1 MAVWLAGLGVALSAI
16 AVGALA
22 PRPQRVV
29 LAHALTALAGVLVG
43 AAAIAALVTGTT
55 PHARTGA
62 LLPLAG
68 ASLRL
73 DALGASLEVTVALV
87 VTAAALFSIGYAH
100 GASASRPAVA
110 LQAAFALSVL
120 LVPAAG
126 DAVTFLGAWEAMAAT
141 SLALL
146 LVEHDR
152 SGARAAALWYGA
164 MTQAGAAAITLGL
177 LVLVAAAHTTSFLG
191 IAAADV
197 RGPAA
202 VVAFVVTVAGFASKA
217 GAVPL
222 HVWLPR
228 AHPEASTPVSAMMSG
243 AMTALGLY
251 GIARVDL
258 GILTAIGRWW
268 WVGVLVV
275 AAASALYGALHAATA
290 TDLKRL
296 LAYST
301 IDAMGLGLIGLA
313 AAGELRAG
321 GAPRAAAT
329 LIVGALIVLG
339 AHGAYKTLLFLAAG
353 LVERATGT
361 RDLDLLGGL
370 AAAMPRTSS
379 LVALAVASA
388 VGVPLAAGFVGE
400 WLEIEGL
407 VAGLARRDPGGVAAT
422 LLGLVALALASG
434 LTAVAMVKLLGIG
447 FLGRPRSA
455 GARAAREPRGI
466 VTVALALPALA
477 TLALGILPGPAVV
490 VADRAVGDLGGMPL
504 RALHGGPGGIA
515 VAASASALRPVALL
529 AGLVGATLVL
539 VALARAGHR
548 RIRRTAPWACGRRE
562 LSARM
567 QYTATSFAEPVQR
580 VFADVLRP
588 DVDVTLTHEDESRDI
603 ERVLAY
609 QSSVAD
615 AVESGLYRPLVRGA
629 DALGRRARALANGSV
644 HRYLAYGLVALLAVL
659 VVLR

>member
-1 MAVWLAGLGVALSAI
+1 MAVLLAGVGVALAAI
-16 AVGALA
+16 VVGALA
-22 PRPQRVV
+22 PHRQRV
-29 LAHALTALAGVLVG
+29 LYANALTALAGVLVG
-43 AAAIAALVTGTT
+43 GAAIAALVTRTT
-55 PHARTGA
+55 PHAHTGA

-110 LQAAFALSVL
+110 LQAAFALGVL
-120 LVPAAG
+120 LVPVAG
-126 DAVTFLGAWEAMAAT
+126 DVVTFLSAWEAMAAT

-152 SGARAAALWYGA
+152 PAARSAALWYGA
-164 MTQAGAAAITLGL
+164 MTQGGAAAITLGML
-177 LVLVAAAHTTSFLG
+177 LAAAVAHTTSLAG
-191 IAAADV
+191 MAAAGV
-197 RGPAA
+197 RGPVA
-202 VVAFVVTVAGFASKA
+202 VVAFLATVAGFASKA

-258 GILTAIGRWW
+258 GILTMIGRWW
-268 WVGVLVV
+268 WVGVLVL

-329 LIVGALIVLG
+329 LIVGVLIALG
-339 AHGAYKTLLFLAAG
+339 AHGAYKTLLFLATG

-361 RDLDLLGGL
+361 RNLDLLGGL
-370 AAAMPRTSS
+370 ASTMARTSS
-379 LVALAVASA
+379 LVAVAVASA

-407 VAGLARRDPGGVAAT
+407 VAGLAGRDPGGVAAT
-422 LLGLVALALASG
+422 LLGLVALALTSG

-447 FLGRPRSA
+447 FLGRPRSD
-455 GARAAREPRGI
+455 GARAAREPHGI
-466 VTVALALPALA
+466 VIVALALPALA
-477 TLALGILPGPAVV
+477 TLALGIVPGPAVA
-490 VADRAVGDLGGMPL
+490 VAERAAVELGGMRVAGLRGDLGG
-504 RALHGGPGGIA
+504 IA
-515 VAASASALRPVALL
+515 VGASASALRPLALL
-529 AGLVGATLVL
+529 AGLVGAALVFR
-539 VALARAGHR
+539 VLARAGAR
-548 RIRRTAPWACGRRE
+548 GVRRTAAWACGRRE

-603 ERVLAY
+603 ERVLTY

-615 AVESGLYRPLVRGA
+615 AVESGLYRPVIRGA

-644 HRYLAYGLVALLAVL
+644 HRYLAYGLLVLLAVL